1 MALITPV
8 NLTVD
13 QRGDHKPFIAGLN
26 SAVDQRPNL
35 GRWSPPL
42 YGTLIYDPVIN
53 GVYALVDRPP
63 LLARGNISEMERVTP
78 EAQHQVIANFY
89 QKSLARGKSYTTKH
103 VAKVGYKKTV

>member
-13 QRGDHKPFIAGLN
+13 QRGDHKPFIASLN

-53 GVYALVDRPP
+53 GVYGGVDQPT
-63 LLARGNISEMERVTP
+63 LLARGNISTDTVTYI
-78 EAQHQVIANFY
+78 E
-89 QKSLARGKSYTTKH
+89 SRARD
-103 VAKVGYKKTV
+103 